1 MRRHLTGAAS
11 TDGRGGPAH
20 EGGDPMMA
28 LSVVSTD
35 LGRLSAQVTELSEAL
50 AALRQ
55 GHEEQQ
61 ALAEQVSELA
71 EQVTEIGESV
81 QALGQKEAPQ
91 PPPQPW
97 DWASMSAE
105 QEAEAILR
113 LAEWVETT
121 LAPWWPRTIGKTG
134 LPLCWIRHPD
144 MRRSMSLVMVS
155 YQQAYEHEH
164 RRVHHESD
172 FRRTLDD
179 MMRDVRAAA
188 EAYNCR
194 ERDQKKRHIVDHQT
208 RPERDRA
215 RAYLRDR
222 ALVWIAQA
230 DRDGDQQRVTEL
242 MEAYGVDPEQL
253 RAYMGKLFTRYLN
266 QLVDGSIPGDASP
279 VVREAGR
286 ILAAYRVVAEDA
298 LEYAPGLETLFKELY
313 RTDSARFT
321 ELRPVYEPLLRKYT
335 VIHGYMVEMSGS
347 GRPTPQGKAL
357 MQEYGIVES
366 DVVRV
371 RNMLLK
377 PS

>member
-1 MRRHLTGAAS
+1 
-11 TDGRGGPAH
+11 
-20 EGGDPMMA
+20 MMA

-35 LGRLSAQVTELSEAL
+35 LGRLSAQVTELSESL
-50 AALRQ
+50 AGLRQ
-55 GHEEQQ
+55 GQEEQQ
-61 ALAEQVSELA
+61 ALAAQVSELA
-71 EQVTEIGESV
+71 EEVQGIGEAV
-81 QALGQKEAPQ
+81 KALKDREPPQ

-105 QEAEAILR
+105 QEAEAILV

-121 LAPWWPRTIGKTG
+121 LAPWWPRTIGKDG
-134 LPLCWIRHPD
+134 LPPCWVRHPD

-155 YQQAYEHEH
+155 YQQAYEHDG

-179 MMRDVRAAA
+179 MLRDVSSAAD
-188 EAYNCR
+188 AYNCR
-194 ERDQKKRHIVDHQT
+194 SQDQKKRHVLDHQV

-242 MEAYGVDPEQL
+242 MEKYDVDPEQL

-298 LEYAPGLETLFKELY
+298 LEYAPGLETLFTELY

-335 VIHGYMVEMSGS
+335 VIHEYLGEMTG
-347 GRPTPQGKAL
+347 PTPQGQEL
-357 MQEYGIVES
+357 MQEYGITAD

-371 RNMLLK
+371 RNMMLQ
-377 PS
+377 PRR